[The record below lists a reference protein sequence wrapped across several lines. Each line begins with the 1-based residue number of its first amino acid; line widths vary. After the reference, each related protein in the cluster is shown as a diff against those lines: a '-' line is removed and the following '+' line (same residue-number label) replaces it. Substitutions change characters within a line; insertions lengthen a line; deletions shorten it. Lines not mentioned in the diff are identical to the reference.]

1 MEQSG
6 KKKPKHTKARF
17 LKGNKRVYAGQGI
30 LTSQNACKSSYR
42 LLFVCTP
49 YLQHTTP
56 TSNSKHM
63 KTKDLIFQPT
73 ASYLGV
79 QTATGSSDSPAAH
92 VFLLLGLPRHTPL
105 GPSVPEEL
113 TQVFPVLVSPSLVEL
128 ERSMENTQ
136 VWTFIQHCSQDKKNN
151 FNFFSFF
158 FFSLFKE
165 GGKNNLIP
173 ILKWR
178 N

>member
-1 MEQSG
+1 MLG
-6 KKKPKHTKARF
+6 KVSLLLRMPVKAATGCF
-17 LKGNKRVYAGQGI
+17 LCALPICN
-30 LTSQNACKSSYR
+30 
-42 LLFVCTP
+42 
-49 YLQHTTP
+49 TTP

-113 TQVFPVLVSPSLVEL
+113 TQVFPVSVSPSLAEL
-128 ERSMENTQ
+128 ERSMENIQ
-136 VWTFIQHCSQDKKNN
+136 VWTFIQQRSQDKENN
-151 FNFFSFF
+151 FIFFPP
-158 FFSLFKE
+158 L
-165 GGKNNLIP
+165 
-173 ILKWR
+173 
-178 N
+178 